1 MALAS
6 QNIVTLSGLSLS
18 PDLAFLMN
26 DKEIESAVQQKVLG
40 LGVASV
46 NHFALPADDGAG
58 LRKFLKDFLDDV
70 DDPNATTEGRLARR
84 MSHVKFIDVWETCKV
99 RSEERRKEEA
109 EQRAS
114 KLPLELEGNEL
125 VSIRKGFKQ
134 IEGRVSDEEWLDE
147 PLIEKRLQ
155 EVEQRVLHA
164 EPLDEVASKAE
175 CKDEEEDHPVADRRG
190 IVRLR
195 RKVVNVPAPRNSEE
209 VRRRIRLL
217 AATFEVAKMRNPN
230 KAFLQD
236 LTADTWEQ
244 HVRYF
249 LGEKVANFRFPTQ
262 LGEKGP
268 SWGTILAYELKVR
281 KEAVSMV
288 TYDGITLAAA
298 LEKALKDTEIREA
311 HFTTP
316 TMADALSSILSKSS
330 GFPSSSSGP
339 GAGWRSSP
347 HPDSKGKG
355 KGKIKGKSKGKE
367 GKGLPPGIVTHLVTP
382 DGRKIGWAFNSPH
395 ERCRAPQ
402 CNSVHACSV
411 CFDTGRPARS
421 CPKARGAQWNSGDPD
436 SGGGTGSKRID

>member
-6 QNIVTLSGLSLS
+6 QNVVAPSGLSLS

-26 DKEIESAVQQKVLG
+26 GKGIESAVQQKVLG

-46 NHFALPADDGAG
+46 NHFALLADDRAG
-58 LRKFLKDFLDDV
+58 LRKFLKDFLGDV
-70 DDPNATTEGRLARR
+70 DDPNATTEGRLVRR
-84 MSHVKFIDVWETCKV
+84 MSHVKFIDVWKTCKV
-99 RSEERRKEEA
+99 RSEERRKVEA

-125 VSIRKGFKQ
+125 VSIRKGFEQKQ
-134 IEGRVSDEEWLDE
+134 GRVSDKEWPDE
-147 PLIEKRLQ
+147 PLVEKRLQ
-155 EVEQRVLHA
+155 EVEQGVLHA
-164 EPLDEVASKAE
+164 EPSEEVASKAE
-175 CKDEEEDHPVADRRG
+175 CKDEEDYPVADRQG
-190 IVRLR
+190 IIRLR
-195 RKVVNVPAPRNSEE
+195 RKVVKVPAPRNSEE

-217 AATFEVAKMRNPN
+217 AATFEIVKMRNPN

-262 LGEKGP
+262 LGVRRDQAGAPTWPK
-268 SWGTILAYELKVR
+268 LKVR

-288 TYDGITLAAA
+288 TYDGITLAAG
-298 LEKALKDTEIREA
+298 LEKARKDTEIREA

-330 GFPSSSSGP
+330 GFSSSSSGP
-339 GAGWRSSP
+339 GAGWGSSP

-355 KGKIKGKSKGKE
+355 KGKTKGKSKGKE
-367 GKGLPPGIVTHLVTP
+367 GKGLPPGIVPHNATP
-382 DGRKIGWAFNSPH
+382 DGRKICWAFNSPH

-402 CNSVHACSV
+402 CNFVHAWSV
-411 CFDTGRPARS
+411 CFDTSHPAHS
-421 CPKARGAQWNSGDPD
+421 CPKVRKALQNSDNPD
-436 SGGGTGSKRID
+436 SRGDGKQAH